1 MRNKTQKIKNL
12 GSSDRFFLFLKL
24 LSKKK
29 LNIFHILK
37 MKNQQENLDQI
48 IRKNFPKDIAFKRV
62 QKGIFL
68 HFLNP
73 LNFV

>member
-1 MRNKTQKIKNL
+1 
-12 GSSDRFFLFLKL
+12 
-24 LSKKK
+24 
-29 LNIFHILK
+29 